1 MPSPRARKRKGAD
14 ASRTQKF
21 FASFLQKRRLFFSE
35 EKKQKTFMSLKP
47 APATVHLLKLAV
59 GSQSIEDIRRWQSQ
73 QKAPKHRTRNFPRRA
88 EELLDGGSIYW
99 VINRIVSA
107 RQRIIDIVEAVR
119 EDGTKCTDLMLDKVL
134 VPVQGGL
141 KKPFQGW
148 RYLEP
153 GDAPPD
159 VAEGVVT
166 SAEMPAALRRELA
179 ALGLL

>member
-1 MPSPRARKRKGAD
+1 
-14 ASRTQKF
+14 
-21 FASFLQKRRLFFSE
+21 
-35 EKKQKTFMSLKP
+35 LKP